1 MLKAGAKATAIAKE
15 LKRTVG
21 AVYARRKALNAVDEF
36 QLAAKSPDSKI
47 DVAAQPLPPGGST
60 KTATLPRLGN
70 SPHQVDRLRAVF
82 LFEFQI

>member
-15 LKRTVG
+15 LKQPSEQSMRVG
-21 AVYARRKALNAVDEF
+21 KPSMKRGPVDEF
-36 QLAAKSPDSKI
+36 QLAANSPDSRI

-70 SPHQVDRLRAVF
+70 SP
-82 LFEFQI
+82 